1 MPRPLS
7 DHVPPTMRKRMETMK
22 IKSVRQLAERVN
34 RSEASLGAYLKST
47 KPSLVVLMELLKGL
61 GYSCSSPEFD
71 LINELLDVKDL
82 RNQRESHSISKPEP
96 IQQYSFRQSRWPK
109 AA

>member
-7 DHVPPTMRKRMETMK
+7 DHVPPTMRKRMETLK
-22 IKSVRQLAERVN
+22 IKTVRQLAERMN
-34 RSEASLGAYLKST
+34 RSETAVGAYLKSS
-47 KPSLVVLMELLKGL
+47 KPSLLVLVDLLKGL

-82 RNQRESHSISKPEP
+82 SKHKQPCRLSKSEQ